1 MLREYQKRSGVTVN
15 AVYDTEETKST
26 GLANRLLAE
35 KARPQ
40 ADVFWSNEPVRTLV
54 LKSRDV
60 LAPYRSPSAQGIPAV
75 LVDPEGY
82 WTGFSARIR
91 VIAYNTTLVKPD
103 EAPRSVFDLADPKW
117 RGQVAIAD
125 PRFGSTSFHVAALYA
140 LAGDEKM
147 DDFFRRLKANGVRV
161 VDGNS
166 VVRDLVA
173 RGEVKVGLTDTD
185 DVNVAI
191 EDGQPIAMVLPDKDG
206 LGVPVMPNMVS
217 LIANAPHPDEGRKL
231 VDYLLSADVERQLAQ
246 SEAVQI
252 PLHAGVPG
260 SEEHPG
266 DRHLQA
272 DDARLREGRRA
283 GSRTRRGASP
293 TFSDSEPLRGQD
305 ERRARSMWGWRSSR
319 TVVIGVG
326 GVRSLRLLSPAA
338 RLPVATSLTGMS
350 AAAMALLLDA
360 RQRTCWPT
368 RPYWARRAALSTAI
382 GAPLGITLA
391 RVPLKRKNALR
402 VVLAAPMLLPP
413 YVVALAW
420 TYFGPA
426 CSRRSSTAMSRR
438 RGPTAC
444 RRRSSC

>member
-1 MLREYQKRSGVTVN
+1 MQVELPRSIVLAVIIASMVGGCRHPAPTERSTRTVTVYVSTDRVFSEPVLREYERRSGVTVN

-35 KARPQ
+35 KGRPQ

-60 LAPYRSPSAQGIPAV
+60 LAPYTSPSAKGIPAS
-75 LVDPEGY
+75 LADPAGY

-91 VIAYNTTLVKPD
+91 VIAYNTTLVKPE

-140 LAGDEKM
+140 LEGDQKI
-147 DDFFRRLKANGVRV
+147 DDFFRRLKANGVRIV
-161 VDGNS
+161 AGNS

-185 DVNVAI
+185 DVNVAL
-191 EDGQPIAMVLPDKDG
+191 EDRQPIAMVLPDQDG

-231 VDYLLSADVERQLAQ
+231 VDYLLSSDVERQLAQ

-260 SEEHPG
+260 PKNIPAIDTFKPMTLDYAKAASRVE
-266 DRHLQA
+266 DVTK
-272 DDARLREGRRA
+272 RLA
-283 GSRTRRGASP
+283 G
-293 TFSDSEPLRGQD
+293 
-305 ERRARSMWGWRSSR
+305 
-319 TVVIGVG
+319 I
-326 GVRSLRLLSPAA
+326 
-338 RLPVATSLTGMS
+338 
-350 AAAMALLLDA
+350 
-360 RQRTCWPT
+360 
-368 RPYWARRAALSTAI
+368 
-382 GAPLGITLA
+382 LGL
-391 RVPLKRKNALR
+391 
-402 VVLAAPMLLPP
+402 
-413 YVVALAW
+413 
-420 TYFGPA
+420 
-426 CSRRSSTAMSRR
+426 
-438 RGPTAC
+438 
-444 RRRSSC
+444 